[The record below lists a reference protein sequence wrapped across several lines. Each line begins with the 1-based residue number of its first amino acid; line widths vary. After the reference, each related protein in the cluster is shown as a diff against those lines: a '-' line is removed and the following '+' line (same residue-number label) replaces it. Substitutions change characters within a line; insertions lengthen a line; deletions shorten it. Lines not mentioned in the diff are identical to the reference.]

1 MSEKAQDL
9 LHKIYAPA
17 VENRLSRFP
26 SKDQLPIASWL
37 VQTPVGTNFALQI
50 LELLE
55 DLSQKEEKNASALLT
70 QVLVSLEN
78 NELHPK
84 EIGQEV
90 RDLLALRLHPQI
102 SDRQI
107 KFLNWVEELGLPRG
121 VELKPSPL
129 RLTIQFER
137 VEELEERLKGIS
149 EALHKP
155 GWKRLV

>member
-17 VENRLSRFP
+17 VEHRLSRFP

-55 DLSQKEEKNASALLT
+55 GLSQKEEKNASALLT
-70 QVLVSLEN
+70 HVLSSLEN

-84 EIGQEV
+84 EIGQQV
-90 RDLLALRLHPQI
+90 RDLLARRLHPKI
-102 SDRQI
+102 SDPQI

-129 RLTIQFER
+129 SLTIQFEEI
-137 VEELEERLKGIS
+137 EELKERLKGIS
-149 EALHKP
+149 ESLRKP
-155 GWKRLV
+155 GWKRL